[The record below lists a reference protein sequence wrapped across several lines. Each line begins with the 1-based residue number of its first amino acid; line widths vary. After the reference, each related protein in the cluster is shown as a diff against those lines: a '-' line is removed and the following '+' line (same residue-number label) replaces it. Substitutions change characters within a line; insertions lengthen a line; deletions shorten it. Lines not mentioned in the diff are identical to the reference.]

1 MRMLAID
8 MDAIA
13 IPEDII
19 RSTNDRHPPR
29 LQIVPADTF
38 RNAGQEERGDI
49 DIQVKG
55 VLP

>member
-1 MRMLAID
+1 MLAID

-19 RSTNDRHPPR
+19 RSTNHRHPPR

-38 RNAGQEERGDI
+38 RNAGQEECGDI
-49 DIQVKG
+49 DFQVEG